1 MIFPLATVRWRGE
14 IVMNNKYTNSLVLF
28 LTFFVATE
36 AICKKSKTNNLS
48 NSICIKPKRKLG
60 FDHLWDLIKDAFIIN
75 KNLFHADSFKI
86 LATAF
91 PVIGA
96 GFMVDNAIHKNFYC
110 YDHHK
115 NINQMHCK
123 CHKFAESWAVPLIAT
138 TASACFV
145 FSHNENLRQ
154 TSRAFIL
161 GLPFVILV
169 SDILKWIIKVDT
181 CYRPFNERFYRNRSV
196 TGFPSTHAAQMT
208 YAAVLFGMRL
218 GPAWGIPLGI
228 LDAFVAFSCLNDN
241 RHFLSQ
247 YLGGMTLGALYAFAA
262 DKLVHDKL
270 KHLDV
275 CFTLEAPRTPTFKVG
290 FKF

>member
-1 MIFPLATVRWRGE
+1 MP
-14 IVMNNKYTNSLVLF
+14 NKYVRAFIVAIVF
-28 LTFFVATE
+28 LTTRECVG
-36 AICKKSKTNNLS
+36 KKKDANMQSLS
-48 NSICIKPKRKLG
+48 QCVKQKRKLG

-86 LATAF
+86 LASAF
-91 PVIGA
+91 PVITA
-96 GFMVDNAIHKNFYC
+96 GFMADSAIHKNYYC

-115 NINQMHCK
+115 NINQMHCN
-123 CHKFAESWAVPLIAT
+123 CHKFAESWAVPLVAT
-138 TASACFV
+138 TAAGCFV

-196 TGFPSTHAAQMT
+196 TGFPSTHAAQIT

-228 LDAFVAFSCLNDN
+228 IDAFIGFSCLNDN
-241 RHFLSQ
+241 RHFFSQ

-270 KHLDV
+270 KKLDV
-275 CFTLEAPRTPTFKVG
+275 CFTLEAPRKPVVKVG
-290 FKF
+290 FRF